1 MLTIDRFP
9 HVSHVFFI
17 SNSEFVIRSYGVMAI
32 TLDFE
37 SNNPSS
43 NLGRTL
49 PFLKWYFSENRW
61 LVAYYFD
68 DDTSEYDDETKAT
81 IRETFNKW
89 GQETCV
95 KMVEKSQTDSE
106 FEYKMKIKQDSSRIN
121 PDWLWWCSISCT

>member
-1 MLTIDRFP
+1 
-9 HVSHVFFI
+9 
-17 SNSEFVIRSYGVMAI
+17 MAI

-49 PFLKWYFSENRW
+49 PFLKCFFSENRW

-68 DDTSEYDDETKAT
+68 DDTSEYDDDTKAT

-121 PDWLWWCSISCT
+121 PD